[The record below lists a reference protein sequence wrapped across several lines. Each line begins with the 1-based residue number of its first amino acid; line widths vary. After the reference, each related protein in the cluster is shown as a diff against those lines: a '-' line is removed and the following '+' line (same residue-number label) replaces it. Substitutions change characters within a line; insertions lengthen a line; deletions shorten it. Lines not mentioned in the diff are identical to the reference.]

1 VEGGE
6 AGSELQPEACLQLQP
21 ANEPTATVEPFHQS
35 FHYTASHLMG
45 TYIYQAMGGILLSS
59 VLLELHKLSAAAAS
73 LKQGEA
79 GNKARHGSFQR
90 GAYMLNLS
98 QRMVSRRGVWI
109 HRPC

>member
-1 VEGGE
+1 
-6 AGSELQPEACLQLQP
+6 
-21 ANEPTATVEPFHQS
+21 
-35 FHYTASHLMG
+35 MG

-59 VLLELHKLSAAAAS
+59 VLLELHKLSAAAAAS

-98 QRMVSRRGVWI
+98 QRMVSRRGFGSIVLAKVKCFSRI
-109 HRPC
+109 HALL